1 MAGGFLTPP
10 IDSQNRVVRP
20 VFTQGQFGYMNIRN
34 RVKSLRMV
42 PASDL
47 RPNPKNWRTHPQAQ
61 QDALRGVLAEVGLA
75 DACLARELPDGSLM
89 LIDGHLRAET
99 LGDGE
104 VPVLILDVDEAEAD
118 KILATLD
125 PLAAMADSDAVRL
138 DELLRNVDTG
148 SEALQEMFA
157 DLADKAGLYQDQEQ
171 GRNEEIVDDEI
182 PEPPVDPITNPGDLW
197 LLGEHR
203 LLCGDSTKAEDVE
216 RLMDG
221 ATINMAFT
229 SPPYA
234 SQRDYDKSSGFK
246 PIPEDEFVDWWNP
259 IQAAIKDR
267 ISSDGSFFV
276 NIKPACN
283 GLERS
288 MYVFD
293 LVLAMKRK
301 WGWLFAE
308 EFCWE
313 RSGIPQQVVRRFKN
327 QFEPVYQFT
336 VGDWKFRPREVM
348 HESEAVPQP
357 LGKGAGDTNAAKR
370 QGKLGAVDPNE
381 IKAGMAYPGNRLP
394 TFAATHTAL
403 GHSAAFPVGLPS
415 FFIKAYSDSGDCIY
429 EPFCGSGS
437 TLIAAEQLGR
447 KCYGM
452 EISPQYCD
460 VIVQRWKR

>member
-1 MAGGFLTPP
+1 
-10 IDSQNRVVRP
+10 
-20 VFTQGQFGYMNIRN
+20 MNIRN
-34 RVKSLRMV
+34 RVKELRHV

-47 RPNPKNWRTHPQAQ
+47 RPNPKNWRTHPKAQ
-61 QDALRGVLAEVGLA
+61 QDALRGILAEVGMA

-99 LGDGE
+99 IGGE
-104 VPVLILDVDEAEAD
+104 TVPVLILDVDEAEAD

-125 PLAAMADSDAVRL
+125 PLAAMADSDAVKL
-138 DELLRNVDTG
+138 DDLLRNIDTG
-148 SEALQEMFA
+148 SEALQKMIAATAEQ
-157 DLADKAGLYQDQEQ
+157 AGLYKE
-171 GRNEEIVDDEI
+171 NSEPVEIVEDEV
-182 PEPPVDPITNPGDLW
+182 PETPVDSITKPGDLW
-197 LLGEHR
+197 ILGDHR
-203 LLCGDSTKAEDVE
+203 LLCGDSTKADDVE
-216 RLMDG
+216 RLMAG
-221 ATINMAFT
+221 ALINMSFT

-234 SQRDYDKSSGFK
+234 SQREYDESSGFK
-246 PIPEDEFVDWWNP
+246 PIPEDEFVDWWEP
-259 IQAAIKDR
+259 IQGAIKDY
-267 ISSDGSFFV
+267 ISNDGSFFV
-276 NIKPACN
+276 NIKPACD

-288 MYVFD
+288 LYVFD

-313 RSGIPQQVVRRFKN
+313 RTGIPQQVVRRFKN

-336 VGDWKFRPREVM
+336 IGDWKFRPREVM
-348 HESEAVPQP
+348 HQSQAVPQP
-357 LGKGAGDTNAAKR
+357 LGKGAGNTSAAKR
-370 QGKLGAVDPNE
+370 QGKSGAVDPNE

-394 TFAATHTAL
+394 TFASTHTAL

-429 EPFCGSGS
+429 EPFGGSGS

-452 EISPQYCD
+452 EISPAYCD
-460 VIVQRWKR
+460 VIVKRWETLTGKKAQLEAQQ